1 MAFVEFQG
9 KPRERQSGVFAS
21 IGKQGT
27 IRLSRA
33 CYEKFFK
40 GKDHIIFL
48 YDEQS
53 NRIGLKPATSKA
65 GNAHPIRSTDTQP
78 QVSAIGFLRHFKIPF
93 GDESIRL
100 AGEWD
105 ERQGAVLLDA
115 LK

>member
-33 CYEKFFK
+33 CYERHFK
-40 GKDHIIFL
+40 GKDHVIFL
-48 YDEQS
+48 YDNQAQ
-53 NRIGLKPATSKA
+53 RIGLKPANNKA

-93 GDESIRL
+93 GKESVRL

-105 ERQGAVLLDA
+105 DKQGVVVLESF
-115 LK
+115 K